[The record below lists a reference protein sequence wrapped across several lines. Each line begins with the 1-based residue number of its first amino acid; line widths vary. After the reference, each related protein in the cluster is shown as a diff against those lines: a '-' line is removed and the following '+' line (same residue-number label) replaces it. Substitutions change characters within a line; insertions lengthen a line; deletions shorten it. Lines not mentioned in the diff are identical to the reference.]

1 MAVSAT
7 TRALGCLDRTREFI
21 LISPNSDPAL
31 HLTYASERASI
42 VDRGTMQ
49 FNLTATQRSA
59 LNHAL
64 SAHAPDHHVL
74 VHQLSG
80 AIDIARWRRAEVALA
95 KSCALFRRSYLP
107 GDEGW
112 LIVEPPFVD
121 GGDTSSALAVFD
133 LSRAPAG
140 TSLSLVEELVSR
152 RFHPEEAPLVRLSLV
167 LEAGGGFLVITA
179 ASFAMDRFSLRPL
192 VSALTR
198 AYAGEELSEIVLAQP
213 KLLQHETEYLASPK
227 QQADK
232 QFWMRLLAAA
242 RFSWQPAKWS
252 DATSP
257 TFWSSS
263 LSSQST
269 TRLSELAATLHT
281 TLQDLLLFSFHL
293 FLCKLTG
300 DENILIASG
309 HRAGSDADTGVGI
322 GYCQQ
327 RVLLP
332 SHIERATSVR
342 DFLVA
347 SKRLVEYGRFHAGI
361 PRGEVIR
368 ELQKKDPSLLRLT
381 NVTFEEDLLPYGLLR
396 ADGLTITL
404 LPAHSGGVDISD
416 IAVTVTHDEAQQQA
430 LRFNISVRNP
440 QHAAAIAAAFPS
452 YFDLLNNLP
461 DALDGTVGELSLLS
475 DATRAQALAQSCGDV
490 LSSPPRSVLDR
501 FNDMVAQTPDAPALR
516 CGDETYTYAQLSHA
530 ADKVAATILPLLS
543 NDQES
548 LIGICMTRGTA
559 MIVSLLGV
567 LKSGAGYL
575 PLDPANPSERLSFI
589 LGDAG
594 ARAVLVDSKTVDIAT
609 QAATATSNLPSV
621 LRIEEILQRPIAQMP
636 RFPAQISSS
645 VAYVIYTSGTTGK
658 PKGVVVERGNAAL
671 FVQAS
676 ETALGCGLGNRWLQ
690 FASLNFDAS
699 VLEIFNCLTRGA
711 ELVVAAS
718 EVRADPKA
726 LWTLLHD
733 AKISHAFVPPAMLR
747 VLPRQTLPDLANI
760 YCGGEASDDATVAYW
775 SNSVRLWNVYGPTET
790 TVLCSAN
797 LLGPGRSAS
806 NLGRP
811 LPGYTMYVLDERG
824 EPTPTGGVGEI
835 FIGGDGVTRGYF
847 GRPELT
853 ATKFVP
859 NPFGA
864 GRLYRSG
871 DLARRLPDGEL
882 EYLGRNDFQVKI
894 RGFRIEIGDIESAI
908 RAVAGV
914 GGVLCTVVKGPGGAT
929 LAAWYTSTSTAEETV
944 RDAISTVLPHYMVP
958 THLVRLDSFPVN
970 ISGKIDRSRLLVPDA
985 SEESTQQVLNPLQ
998 RQVRS
1003 AWADALKCSADGLGT
1018 ASHFFHLGG
1027 HSLAASVACA
1037 KLSSQLGMSIRPRT
1051 LFEFPVLAAFCEQ
1064 IAHAPISVALA
1075 PIVRTGE
1082 KCGPI
1087 VGALSSMMWNRSV
1100 QRGSD
1105 NTYTIV
1111 VRVDLDA
1118 RVNPQTLRHALRA
1131 VIASDPIF
1139 RSTLR
1144 EKNARLCIEEQDATA
1159 PLIAIVD
1166 CTEAQRDARI
1176 DAMRSVV
1183 FELATAPLWRA
1194 EILVCD
1200 DDRSVLLFAVHHA
1213 IFDGWSLNLSLEQL
1227 SAQYAA
1233 AVNGTSMTRTTATM
1247 VDYGIWCESP
1257 SHKDA
1262 VQTSVQYWN
1271 SKLRGVTARTELP
1284 ITSSTRR
1291 ADANAWLPV
1300 RVAPKVVAQL
1310 KRLASDLDVTLPPV
1324 LFSAYLVWLW
1334 RITGQRELTVSYPYA
1349 GRDVPGTDE
1358 IFGLFVTMGF
1368 LHQSIDADSSF
1379 ASLVRHVAAQ
1389 MISDREHLVASPYD
1403 TDLSAVGVPNVLF
1416 SLQSGINLSG
1426 TIGGYPFAA
1435 HEIPSRTSKADIGGI
1450 FYETADNAIEGRIE
1464 FDSSLLDPTLVTG
1477 FLRSLEALIGA
1488 ASPASTGTLMDL
1500 PYLSDA
1506 ERALIT
1512 GMSTG
1517 PALEPC
1523 ALTIVEN
1530 FAQVVKDHP
1539 QRIAMECNGRS
1550 WTYTQLDQATDRLA
1564 SALIARHH
1572 PVPQTLVGLSV
1583 SKSGEL
1589 IQGALAI
1596 LKAGCAY
1603 VPLDPHYPPDR
1614 LRYLIDDSGARLIIA
1629 DASSADAVRATGA
1642 SDLSF
1647 IDPFDS
1653 ALEQQQVLAFPRV
1666 RPSDLAYVIYTSGS
1680 TGKPKGVL
1688 VEHHSVPRLMAAS
1701 RPAISFTCAGRF
1713 VLLGTLNFDASV
1725 LQVFLPLL
1733 SGGTLVVPPPNI
1745 EKEPDALHQMLDQ
1758 QRVTHA
1764 LVTPSLIRN
1773 FPRRP
1778 LPHIEVLGF
1787 GGEAIDAASAE
1798 YWSTQ
1803 TRFFS
1808 MYGPTEI
1815 TVMCSAG
1822 VIAPGSNPRIIGRP
1836 LPGYTMHLL
1845 DRQMQLVPYG
1855 AVGEIFIG
1863 GGCDARGYLGKNE
1876 LTMDRFVLDP
1886 FSDSPYARCYRSGD
1900 LGRFL
1905 SDGTI
1910 EYFGRNDDQIKLRGF
1925 RIELGEVES
1934 ALQRIDGVTEAAAAV
1949 RGEGDLR
1956 AIVGYYTSNSGA
1968 PLDEAAVRK
1977 ALAVF
1982 LPEYMLPSFL
1992 VHLAAF
1998 PLNANGKL
2006 DRKALPAVSMRSQSG
2021 DPPRAGLESDIAQVW
2036 EELLRFKGVGRDDD
2050 FFHLGGNSLLA
2061 ARLQTLLR
2069 ERLQLQVSIA
2079 TLYAKPTIAALAHAT
2094 DAGSIAAAIACARAG
2109 VRLDHPIAQGPVA
2122 ANMQHALLTGAAG
2135 FLGIYLLHALLSK
2148 AQLVTCLL
2156 RGRDEATVLKT
2167 LQLAAEKSQLDI
2179 DWSRVRVLLGD
2190 LGAAKLALS
2199 EDVLGVLAESID
2211 TIVHCGAWV
2220 HHRYSYATLKATNV
2234 DATVELLRL
2243 ALRGKRKRFCFV
2255 STESVGDAMANI
2267 DHVSEAILDIDAHPP
2282 IGEVGYLLTK
2292 WAAEQLVA
2300 DASRKYGLHAVIA
2313 RAGNI
2318 TGDSRTG
2325 YSNFDHNHFW
2335 LFAKCCVQLGAYPDI
2350 LTRVEMTPVDCVA
2363 ANVVGLT
2370 LAPPDGLRV
2379 ANLSNPL
2386 ATTLPEFFEHVAR
2399 AGNFATQRDTTA
2411 QWQEKLA
2418 HIDEHNA
2425 LWQIRDLY
2433 AGDLSGEPVAVD
2445 HQETTRCLAA
2455 AAVPLAPAP
2464 NILIPRYVTYLQHE
2478 GFLPSA

>member
-1 MAVSAT
+1 
-7 TRALGCLDRTREFI
+7 
-21 LISPNSDPAL
+21 
-31 HLTYASERASI
+31 
-42 VDRGTMQ
+42 MQ

-59 LNHAL
+59 LDHAL

-74 VHQLSG
+74 VHQLRG
-80 AIDIARWRRAEVALA
+80 VIDIARWQRAAQALS

-112 LIVEPPFVD
+112 LIVEPPYVD
-121 GGDTSSALAVFD
+121 RVDAPSALAVFD
-133 LSRAPAG
+133 LTTAPAG
-140 TSLSLVEELVSR
+140 TSLSLVEELISR
-152 RFHPEEAPLVRLSLV
+152 RFRPEEAPLIRLSLV
-167 LEAGGGFLVITA
+167 LEADGGFLVITA

-192 VSALTR
+192 VRALTR
-198 AYAGEELSEIVLAQP
+198 AYAGEELSEVM
-213 KLLQHETEYLASPK
+213 LLQATLLQRESEYLASPK
-227 QQADK
+227 HDADK
-232 QFWMRLLAAA
+232 RFWLQLLTNA
-242 RFSWQPAKWS
+242 RFQWQPAKWN
-252 DATSP
+252 DANSP

-263 LSSQST
+263 LSPQHS
-269 TRLSELAATLHT
+269 TRLRALAASLDTNV
-281 TLQDLLLFSFHL
+281 QDLLLFSFHL
-293 FLCKLTG
+293 FLRKLTG
-300 DENILIASG
+300 DENILTALS
-309 HRAGSDADTGVGI
+309 HRVGADSDSGI
-322 GYCQQ
+322 GYCEQ
-327 RVLLP
+327 RGLLP
-332 SHIERATSVR
+332 SHIELATPVR
-342 DFLVA
+342 DFLAA
-347 SKRLVEYGRFHAGI
+347 STRLVEYARFHAGI
-361 PRGEVIR
+361 PKGEIIR
-368 ELQKKDPSLLRLT
+368 ELQKKDPALLRLT
-381 NVTFEEDLLPYGLLR
+381 NVTFEADLLPYGELR
-396 ADGLTITL
+396 AEGLTISL
-404 LPAHSGGVDISD
+404 LPALSRGVDVSD
-416 IAVTVTHDEAQQQA
+416 IAVTVTHDDASRDGSHDTSQDK
-430 LRFNISVRNP
+430 LRFNLSVRNP
-440 QHAAAIAAAFPS
+440 QHAAAVAAAFES
-452 YFDLLNNLP
+452 FLDLLGNLP
-461 DALDGTVGELSLLS
+461 DALDSTVGELSLLS
-475 DATRAQALAQSCGDV
+475 DATRAHALAQSCGAA
-490 LSSPPRSVLDR
+490 LACAPRGVLDR
-501 FNDMVAQTPDAPALR
+501 FNDMVAQHPDAPALR
-516 CGDETYTYAQLSHA
+516 CGDESYTYAELARA
-530 ADKVAATILPLLS
+530 ADKVAAAILPLLS

-575 PLDPANPSERLSFI
+575 PLDPANPSDRLSFI

-594 ARAVLVDSKTVDIAT
+594 ARAVLADRKTVDIAAH
-609 QAATATSNLPSV
+609 AATATSHAPTV
-621 LRIEEILQRPIAQMP
+621 LCIEEILQRPLAQP
-636 RFPAQISSS
+636 LRLPAQIPSSI
-645 VAYVIYTSGTTGK
+645 AYVIYTSGTTGK

-671 FVQAS
+671 FVHAS
-676 ETALGCGLGNRWLQ
+676 EAGLGCTVGNRWLQ
-690 FASLNFDAS
+690 FASINFDAS
-699 VLEIFNCLTRGA
+699 VMEIFNCLTRGA
-711 ELVVAAS
+711 ELIVAPS

-726 LWTLLHD
+726 LWSLLHD

-747 VLPRQTLPDLANI
+747 VLPRQPLPDLANI

-797 LLGPGRSAS
+797 LLGSGRNAS

-811 LPGYTMYVLDERG
+811 LPGYSMYVLDERG

-882 EYLGRNDFQVKI
+882 EYLGRNDFQVKV

-914 GGVLCTVVKGPGGAT
+914 GGVMVTVIKGPGGAT

-944 RDAISTVLPHYMVP
+944 RDAISAVLPHYMVP
-958 THLVRLDSFPVN
+958 THLVRLDAFPVN
-970 ISGKIDRSRLLVPDA
+970 ISGKIDRTRLLIPDA
-985 SEESTQQVLNPLQ
+985 SEVSTQQVLNPLQ

-1003 AWADALKCSADGLGT
+1003 AWCDALKCSADGVGT

-1037 KLSSQLGMSIRPRT
+1037 KLSSQLGQSIRPRT

-1064 IAHAPISVALA
+1064 IAHAPTSVALA
-1075 PIVRTGE
+1075 PIMRTGE
-1082 KCGPI
+1082 KCGPV

-1111 VRVDLDA
+1111 VRVDLDTH
-1118 RVNPQTLRHALRA
+1118 VNVQTLRQALRA
-1131 VIASDPIF
+1131 LTASDPIF

-1144 EKNARLCIEEQDATA
+1144 EENARVCIVEQAA
-1159 PLIAIVD
+1159 IASSIAIID
-1166 CTEAQRDARI
+1166 CTASQRDAHI
-1176 DAMRSVV
+1176 DAMRDVV
-1183 FELATAPLWRA
+1183 FELTTAPLWRA
-1194 EILVCD
+1194 QILVCD
-1200 DDRSVLLFAVHHA
+1200 DDRPVLLFAVHHA
-1213 IFDGWSLNLSLEQL
+1213 IFDGWSLNLFLEQL
-1227 SAQYAA
+1227 GAHYGAIASGA
-1233 AVNGTSMTRTTATM
+1233 TISRTTATM
-1247 VDYGIWCESP
+1247 VDYGMWCEAP
-1257 SHKDA
+1257 AHQDA
-1262 VQTSVQYWN
+1262 VHSATQYW
-1271 SKLRGVTARTELP
+1271 SDKLRGVSARTELP

-1291 ADANAWLPV
+1291 ADANAWLPI

-1310 KRLASDLDVTLPPV
+1310 KQLAFDLEVTLPPV

-1334 RITGQRELTVSYPYA
+1334 RITGQRELTVAYPYA

-1368 LHQSIDADSSF
+1368 LHESIDAESSF
-1379 ASLVRHVAAQ
+1379 GALVKRVATQ
-1389 MISDREHLVASPYD
+1389 MIADREHLVASPYD
-1403 TDLSAVGVPNVLF
+1403 TDLSGVGVPNVLF
-1416 SLQSGINLSG
+1416 SLQSGINLGG
-1426 TIGGYPFAA
+1426 TIGGYPFVA
-1435 HEIPSRTSKADIGGI
+1435 HEIPSRTSKADVGGI

-1477 FLRSLEALIGA
+1477 FLRSLEALVGA
-1488 ASPASTGTLMDL
+1488 IAPASASTLAEL

-1539 QRIAMECNGRS
+1539 QRIAMECDGRS
-1550 WTYTQLDQATDRLA
+1550 WTYTQLDEATDRLA
-1564 SALIARHH
+1564 SALIAHH
-1572 PVPQTLVGLSV
+1572 RPAPQSLIGLSV
-1583 SKSGEL
+1583 RKSGEL

-1614 LRYLIDDSGARLIIA
+1614 LRYLIDDSGARVVIA
-1629 DASSADAVRATGA
+1629 DATSAEVVRATGA
-1642 SDLSF
+1642 SNLSF
-1647 IDPFDS
+1647 IDPFDT
-1653 ALEQQQVLAFPRV
+1653 ALEQQQVLALPRV
-1666 RPSDLAYVIYTSGS
+1666 KPSDLAYVIYTSGS

-1688 VEHHSVPRLMAAS
+1688 IEHHTVPRLISGS
-1701 RPAISFTCAGRF
+1701 RIAFSFSCTGRM

-1764 LVTPSLIRN
+1764 CVTPSLIRN
-1773 FPRRP
+1773 FPHRP
-1778 LPHIEVLGF
+1778 LPHIEALGF
-1787 GGEAIDAASAE
+1787 GGEAIDAASAA
-1798 YWSTQ
+1798 YWSEQ

-1808 MYGPTEI
+1808 MYGPTET

-1836 LPGYTMHLL
+1836 LPGYTMYLL
-1845 DRQMQLVPYG
+1845 DRQMQQVPFG

-1863 GGCDARGYLGKNE
+1863 GGGDARGYQGKRE
-1876 LTMDRFVLDP
+1876 LTMDRFVHDP
-1886 FSDSPYARCYRSGD
+1886 FTDSPYARCYRSGD

-1905 SDGTI
+1905 TDGTI
-1910 EYFGRNDDQIKLRGF
+1910 EFFGRNDDQIKLRGF

-1956 AIVGYYTSNSGA
+1956 AIVGYYTSKSGA
-1968 PLDEAAVRK
+1968 PLDEPAVRK

-2006 DRKALPAVSMRSQSG
+2006 DRKALPAVSMHAQSG

-2036 EELLRFKGVGRDDD
+2036 EELLRFKGLGRDDD

-2069 ERLQLQVSIA
+2069 ERLQLQVPIA
-2079 TLYAKPTIAALAHAT
+2079 TLYAKPTIAALANT
-2094 DAGSIAAAIACARAG
+2094 SDAGSIADAIACARAG
-2109 VRLDHPIAQGPVA
+2109 LRIDGRISDPIAKVPVDA
-2122 ANMQHALLTGAAG
+2122 TMHHALLTGAAG
-2135 FLGIYLLHALLSK
+2135 FLGIYLLHELLNK
-2148 AQLVTCLL
+2148 AQVVTCLL
-2156 RGRDEATVLKT
+2156 RGRDEAAVLKS
-2167 LQLAAEKSQLDI
+2167 LQVAAEKSQLSI
-2179 DWSRVRVLLGD
+2179 DWSRVRVVLGD
-2190 LGAAKLALS
+2190 LSAASLALS
-2199 EDVLGVLAESID
+2199 EDALNVLAQSID

-2234 DATVELLRL
+2234 DATAELLRL

-2255 STESVGDAMANI
+2255 STESVGDAVANI
-2267 DHVSEAILDIDAHPP
+2267 DRVREAVLDIDAHPP
-2282 IGEVGYLLTK
+2282 LSEVGYLLTK
-2292 WAAEQLVA
+2292 WVAEQLVA
-2300 DASRKYGLHAVIA
+2300 DGSRTHGLDAVIA

-2335 LFAKCCVQLGAYPDI
+2335 LFAKGCVQLGAYPDI

-2370 LAPPDGLRV
+2370 LAPTEGLRV

-2386 ATTLPEFFEHVAR
+2386 AITLPEFFDGVAR
-2399 AGNFATQRDTTA
+2399 AGSFAMQRSTA
-2411 QWQEKLA
+2411 KEWQERLS
-2418 HIDEHNA
+2418 HIIDEHNA
-2425 LWQIRDLY
+2425 LWQIREFY
-2433 AGDLSGEPVAVD
+2433 EGDLSGAPMVVD
-2445 HQETTRCLAA
+2445 HEETTRCLAA
-2455 AAVPLAPAP
+2455 AAVPPSPTLTA
-2464 NILIPRYVTYLQHE
+2464 LIPRYVTYLQRE